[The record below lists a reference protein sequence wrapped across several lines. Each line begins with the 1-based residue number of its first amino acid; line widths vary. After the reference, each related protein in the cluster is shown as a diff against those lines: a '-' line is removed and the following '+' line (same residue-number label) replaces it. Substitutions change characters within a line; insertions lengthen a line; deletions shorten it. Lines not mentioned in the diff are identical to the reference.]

1 MTRWKNCYFPPYVY
15 KHMCECLCGILC
27 DPNHHHLFASSTTHR
42 AMLWVDGGILSWASD
57 NFSSCRQEG
66 LLRGRDIWNTPTY
79 MKNFYNSIPLRI
91 SIFQFFFLILSFFPG
106 DHLVGWI
113 NFPKNLEN
121 ILVSLSWIRTLDIWH
136 RDEVCMKMYQY
147 QGTLL
152 KLDQKVD
159 FSKVAFLLWCDMK
172 KASQECSNCPQLFSN
187 NKRRN
192 A

>member
-91 SIFQFFFLILSFFPG
+91 SIFQFFFS
-106 DHLVGWI
+106 
-113 NFPKNLEN
+113 
-121 ILVSLSWIRTLDIWH
+121 
-136 RDEVCMKMYQY
+136 Y
-147 QGTLL
+147 L
-152 KLDQKVD
+152 KLLSRWSSGRVIEFFHCLISGTK
-159 FSKVAFLLWCDMK
+159 SWKNP
-172 KASQECSNCPQLFSN
+172 SYP
-187 NKRRN
+187 
-192 A
+192 